1 MKTPARK
8 LRAFVPLAIA
18 LAAFFALPP
27 VDAQSP
33 SAPVAPS
40 SPRPRVT
47 EALDETKLVR
57 LQGNVHPLAR
67 PEFDQGVLDD
77 AQPATR
83 ALILLQRS
91 PDQETALRQLLDDQ
105 QNKSSVNY
113 HAWLTPE
120 QFGKQF
126 GPADSDV
133 QAVTQWLTTHGF
145 QNIKVGA
152 GKTAVEFSG
161 NVGQMREAFHTGIH
175 KFQIRGEMRNAN
187 VSDPQIPAALAPVVS
202 GVVGLTNFRPRAHVH
217 QVGTFRKTKATGEV
231 KPLFTFAGC
240 GTSGTQ
246 PCYAVGPGD
255 LAKIYS
261 IPTTVKGAAP
271 GAGQTIVVVN
281 DSNINPQDLV
291 DYRNIF
297 GLPALTL
304 AQVTNNIIVNG
315 PDPGINGDEEEADLD
330 TQVASA
336 VAPGAQVLLVI
347 TEQPDSG
354 VGAAGV
360 DLSVLYTINNNLAP
374 VVSKS
379 FGACEAFEGTSG
391 NQLENALWEQASAQ
405 GITGLVSA
413 GDNGSAACDPASSN
427 FLDVS
432 TFGLAVS
439 GDASTPFNIAVG
451 GTDFNSSLANYGTT
465 FWGPNAASTQTSALG
480 YVPEITWN
488 ESCASGG
495 ISACTAAV
503 INNDSAGLS
512 STGPDLVAGAGG
524 ASNCSNSA
532 SANGSITCNSGY
544 PKPSWQTGTGVP
556 SDGARDLP
564 DVSLF
569 ASNGVNGSFY
579 IVCEQDANTGTGS
592 STSSCDLNSPF
603 NDFQGVGG
611 TSASSPAFAA
621 IMALVNQQTGQ
632 RQGNANYVLYS
643 LASKPG
649 ASCTSAPNPGANC
662 IFYDIPAG
670 SNNSVA
676 CLGGTFNCS
685 NQSTAANQY
694 GILVQANNVTPA
706 FNTTAGFDLA
716 TGLGS
721 VNVGNLLSNWTSA
734 AFRPTTT
741 TFSLNGGA
749 AVNIT
754 HGLGVSVSGTVK
766 PTSGTGTPTGF
777 VELFTSLSP
786 TQIIDTF
793 PLSSGSYSGNTVML
807 PGGGPY
813 TVGARYGG
821 DGTFASSTALTTG
834 AVTNVNKEPSVTAVN
849 LVVFDSNGNPSFSS
863 AASLTYGSPYIL
875 LVGVTN
881 SSGNLCVPPPFGTSV
896 PVFGSPLPCP
906 TGTITLSD
914 NGSPLKNFVVPNTNT
929 PTNSAKLNN
938 TGFAEDQPIQLSGGS
953 HSLAAAYAGDNSFMA
968 SNSAARALSIS
979 ASPTATSVS
988 ASSTS
993 IIAGA
998 TVTLTATV
1006 AGTQSNGA
1014 APTGMV
1020 QFMNGAT
1027 PLSTAV
1033 TCGSPVNFNNN
1044 TGAPPTCSATLTTTA
1059 LSFLPPPATP
1069 FQAPRFRTLPMWLT
1083 ALALLILF
1091 LLALQRTAPAKR
1103 RVYAYA
1109 GLLLFTC
1116 VAAGIAGCGGGGGGG
1131 GGNSHVDNV
1140 TAVFTTGDANYSS
1153 STSGALGITVQ

>member
-1 MKTPARK
+1 
-8 LRAFVPLAIA
+8 
-18 LAAFFALPP
+18 
-27 VDAQSP
+27 
-33 SAPVAPS
+33 
-40 SPRPRVT
+40 
-47 EALDETKLVR
+47 

-67 PEFDQGVLDD
+67 PEFDKGVLDD

-152 GKTAVEFSG
+152 GKTVVEFSG

-246 PCYAVGPGD
+246 PCFAVGPGD

-495 ISACTAAV
+495 IGACTAAV

-512 STGPDLVAGAGG
+512 FTGPDLVAGAGG
-524 ASNCSNSA
+524 ASNCSNST

-544 PKPSWQTGTGVP
+544 PKPSWQTGAGVP

-741 TFSLNGGA
+741 AFSLNGGA

-807 PGGGPY
+807 PGGSAY

-953 HSLAAAYAGDNSFMA
+953 HSLAATYAGDNSFMA

-993 IIAGA
+993 IVAGA

-1091 LLALQRTAPAKR
+1091 LLALQRIAPAKR
-1103 RVYAYA
+1103 RLYAYA